1 MDEHHHE
8 GSGASIPSGTA
19 GAIGGLAKIAA
30 KIATRRGHPEFEKFL
45 AKWDDVVADKVNALL
60 DKMQG
65 KDPKA
70 ATEAQKQFEQV
81 LSEHPK
87 EAVEVVS
94 DIYASTAKEVVSSD
108 ERRKI
113 ILDYYSEILGTVCTY
128 MRDAKTSVALR
139 GFLTGPDVVSYWHLG
154 GGNPHFELLKDHL
167 WPLGFELYLF
177 FEEPTEDFL
186 TKLNEYIGKD
196 KDHVLLKD
204 LRDVA
209 ENDSI
214 GKLQKIFE
222 RTVQVDRL
230 LPDRDSYP
238 KPPMIEGVI
247 FGKDYS
253 KPQTQEI
260 DIERGGP
267 SLPAM
272 IESLQTAHEVQ
283 NRHFKGL
290 MSGKKQQPPGKPA

>member
-1 MDEHHHE
+1 MDEHHHD
-8 GSGASIPSGTA
+8 SSAQIPSGTA

-45 AKWDDVVADKVNALL
+45 GKWDDVVADKLNALL
-60 DKMQG
+60 DRMQG
-65 KDPKA
+65 RDPKA

-94 DIYASTAKEVVSSD
+94 DIYASAAEKVVSSD
-108 ERRKI
+108 DRRKI
-113 ILDYYSEILGTVCTY
+113 ILEYYSEILGTVCTY

-196 KDHVLLKD
+196 KDHVLPKD
-204 LRDVA
+204 LRNVA
-209 ENDSI
+209 ENESI
-214 GKLQKIFE
+214 ATLQKIYE
-222 RTVQVDRL
+222 TRVQIDRL
-230 LPDRDSYP
+230 LLDRDSYP
-238 KPPMIEGVI
+238 KPPLFDGVPM
-247 FGKDYS
+247 GKDYS
-253 KPQTQEI
+253 KPQAQEI
-260 DIERGGP
+260 DIEPGVP

-272 IESLQTAHEVQ
+272 IQSLQSAHEIQ
-283 NRHFKGL
+283 NRHFRGV